1 VVFVNGLG
9 GDSIQTWRSGTDENT
24 SWPHWLALEFGTQI
38 GVWSLGYAAAPTRW
52 EGVRVPFFGGKD
64 PDAGAAMSLPR
75 RAENALDR
83 LVGAGIGQRPLCFIT
98 HSLGGLLV
106 KSILSRSADS
116 QFAPERLQV
125 VEQCRGVLFLATPH
139 HGSRLADLAGAIKV
153 YLPSVST
160 LDLKDN
166 DDHLMDLYEWYRG
179 YAPSHHILTR
189 SYYEN
194 KETKG
199 VVIVV
204 PRTSADPGVAGDT
217 ARGPTPLDRDHL
229 EISKPRNRDD
239 QAYIGS
245 TQLIRLILSGEA
257 PESGPGR
264 SPQAAPTNQV
274 TVRGN
279 RNITMTGV
287 SAGGNINLGNSIH
300 GDYVAGDKFSGDKVM
315 GDQFTGNKIINT
327 LAPPSAGPATTP
339 GTTPLKPGPW
349 RVFLSHTSE
358 LRQYPQVGSYI
369 DKAERAVSAT
379 GHAIVDMADFAA
391 IDQAPASVCI
401 DKVKGSDV
409 YIGIFGLRYG
419 SPVRDQSEI
428 SYTELEFNTATEMS
442 IPRLVFLLDDDS
454 EDHGLPAKALIDR
467 DYGDRQD
474 AFLKRVRDAGL
485 TLQPF
490 RNPDDLKGLV
500 ERSLRELAELR
511 GASTDLTKPAT
522 LEESEQTKQADDF
535 TQVHLLIPVSGDRPC
550 GSSICE
556 KRIMASFTVKRVQF
570 GCDPASATTTDG
582 SSHIRIYIRSATSG
596 EKTQILEEIAKLPKG
611 QSLMD
616 ATTLLVE
623 SPSGS
628 ALDLIGVDLVGS
640 GLNVQGLFV
649 HLTLSSRSINNS

>member
-1 VVFVNGLG
+1 MAELLTISSPLAAERQLDVVFVHGLG
-9 GDSIQTWRSGTDENT
+9 GEPIETWRSGTDENT
-24 SWPHWLALEFGTQI
+24 SWPHWLALEFGTRI

-106 KSILSRSADS
+106 KSILRRSADS

-139 HGSRLADLAGAIKV
+139 HGSRLADLAAAIKV

-166 DDHLMDLYEWYRG
+166 DDHLMDLYEWYRS

-204 PRTSADPGVAGDT
+204 PRSSADPGVAGET

-257 PESGPGR
+257 PESGPGQPPLTSAPGVTA
-264 SPQAAPTNQV
+264 SPPSAQPPPAQPASTTPVQVPQTAPTNQV
-274 TVRGN
+274 KVIGN

-287 SAGGNINLGNSIH
+287 SAGVNINVGNTIQ
-300 GDYVAGDKFSGDKVM
+300 GDYVAGDKFSGDKVT
-315 GDQFTGNKIINT
+315 GDQFTGNKIINN
-327 LAPPSAGPATTP
+327 LASPSAGPATTP
-339 GTTPLKPGPW
+339 GTSPLKPGPW

-358 LRQYPQVGSYI
+358 LRQYPQAGSYI
-369 DKAERAVSAT
+369 ANAERAVSAA
-379 GHAIVDMADFAA
+379 GHAIVDMADFPA
-391 IDQAPASVCI
+391 IDQAPAAVCEQR
-401 DKVKGSDV
+401 VRNCDV
-409 YIGIFGLRYG
+409 LVGIYGLRYG
-419 SPVRDQSEI
+419 SPVRDQPEV
-428 SYTELEFNTATEMS
+428 SYTELEFITATDAAM
-442 IPRLVFLLDDDS
+442 PRLIFVINAES
-454 EDHGLPAKALIDR
+454 EELGLPPTALVDR
-467 DYGDRQD
+467 KYGDRQD
-474 AFLKRVRDAGL
+474 AFIQHVKDAGL
-485 TLQPF
+485 TLQFF

-500 ERSLRELAELR
+500 ERSLRELAES
-511 GASTDLTKPAT
+511 AAAT
-522 LEESEQTKQADDF
+522 A
-535 TQVHLLIPVSGDRPC
+535 
-550 GSSICE
+550 
-556 KRIMASFTVKRVQF
+556 
-570 GCDPASATTTDG
+570 
-582 SSHIRIYIRSATSG
+582 
-596 EKTQILEEIAKLPKG
+596 
-611 QSLMD
+611 
-616 ATTLLVE
+616 
-623 SPSGS
+623 
-628 ALDLIGVDLVGS
+628 
-640 GLNVQGLFV
+640 
-649 HLTLSSRSINNS
+649 

>member
-1 VVFVNGLG
+1 MAELLPISSPLAAEHQLDVVFVHGLG
-9 GDSIQTWRSGTDENT
+9 GDPIETWRSGTDQNT
-24 SWPHWLALEFGTQI
+24 SWPHWLALEFGEKI
-38 GVWSLGYAAAPTRW
+38 GVWSLGYAAAPSKW
-52 EGVRVPFFGGKD
+52 QGIPFFGGKD

-106 KSILSRSADS
+106 KSILRRSADS
-116 QFAPERLQV
+116 QLAPDRLQV

-139 HGSRLADLAGAIKV
+139 HGSRLADLAAAIKV

-204 PRTSADPGVAGDT
+204 PRSSADPGVAGET

-229 EISKPRNRDD
+229 EISKPRNRQD

-245 TQLIRLILSGEA
+245 VQLIRQILGGETPAAGTEQSSTTITSGASAAAASPHPLPA
-257 PESGPGR
+257 PPASNPPEQA
-264 SPQAAPTNQV
+264 PQPAPTNQV

-287 SAGGNINLGNSIH
+287 SAGGNINVGNSIQ
-300 GDYVAGDKFSGDKVM
+300 GDYVAGDKFTGDKVM
-315 GDQFTGNKIINT
+315 GDKFTGNKIINT
-327 LAPPSAGPATTP
+327 LASPSAGPATTP
-339 GTTPLKPGPW
+339 GTSPLKPGPW

-358 LRQYPQVGSYI
+358 LREFPSGGSYI
-369 DKAERAVSAT
+369 DKAERAVSAA

-391 IDQAPASVCI
+391 IDQAPAAVCEQR
-401 DKVKGSDV
+401 VRNCDV
-409 YIGIFGLRYG
+409 LVGIYGLRYG
-419 SPVRDQSEI
+419 SPVRDQREV
-428 SYTELEFNTATEMS
+428 SYTELEFITATEAAM
-442 IPRLVFLLDDDS
+442 PRLIFLINADS
-454 EDHGLPAKALIDR
+454 EELGLPAKALVDR

-474 AFLKRVRDAGL
+474 AFIQRVKDAGL
-485 TLQPF
+485 TLQFF

-500 ERSLRELAELR
+500 ERSLRELAES
-511 GASTDLTKPAT
+511 AAAT
-522 LEESEQTKQADDF
+522 A
-535 TQVHLLIPVSGDRPC
+535 
-550 GSSICE
+550 
-556 KRIMASFTVKRVQF
+556 
-570 GCDPASATTTDG
+570 
-582 SSHIRIYIRSATSG
+582 
-596 EKTQILEEIAKLPKG
+596 
-611 QSLMD
+611 
-616 ATTLLVE
+616 
-623 SPSGS
+623 
-628 ALDLIGVDLVGS
+628 
-640 GLNVQGLFV
+640 
-649 HLTLSSRSINNS
+649 

>member
-1 VVFVNGLG
+1 
-9 GDSIQTWRSGTDENT
+9 
-24 SWPHWLALEFGTQI
+24 
-38 GVWSLGYAAAPTRW
+38 
-52 EGVRVPFFGGKD
+52 
-64 PDAGAAMSLPR
+64 MSLPR

-83 LVGAGIGQRPLCFIT
+83 LVGAGIGQRPVCFIT

-106 KSILSRSADS
+106 KSILRRSADS
-116 QFAPERLQV
+116 QFAPDRLQV

-194 KETKG
+194 NETKG

-204 PRTSADPGVAGDT
+204 PRSSADPGVAGET
-217 ARGPTPLDRDHL
+217 AIGNTPLDRDHL
-229 EISKPRNRDD
+229 EISKPRNRHD

-245 TQLIRLILSGEA
+245 TKLIRLILSGETPA
-257 PESGPGR
+257 AGPEGS
-264 SPQAAPTNQV
+264 SQAAPTNQV
-274 TVRGN
+274 TVSGN

-287 SAGGNINLGNSIH
+287 SAGGNINVGNSIQ

-315 GDQFTGNKIINT
+315 GDKVMGDNFSRNKIYHIPGT
-327 LAPPSAGPATTP
+327 EIIHLDPYVHPSAGAATASGP
-339 GTTPLKPGPW
+339 PPQKPGPW

-358 LRQYPQVGSYI
+358 LREFPSGGSYI
-369 DKAERAVSAT
+369 AKAERAVSAA

-401 DKVKGSDV
+401 AKVKASDV
-409 YIGIFGLRYG
+409 YIGIYGLRYG
-419 SPVRDQSEI
+419 SPVRDQPEI

-454 EDHGLPAKALIDR
+454 EDHGLPAKALKDR
-467 DYGDRQD
+467 EYGDRQD

-500 ERSLRELAELR
+500 ERSLRELAESV
-511 GASTDLTKPAT
+511 AAT
-522 LEESEQTKQADDF
+522 A
-535 TQVHLLIPVSGDRPC
+535 
-550 GSSICE
+550 
-556 KRIMASFTVKRVQF
+556 
-570 GCDPASATTTDG
+570 
-582 SSHIRIYIRSATSG
+582 
-596 EKTQILEEIAKLPKG
+596 
-611 QSLMD
+611 
-616 ATTLLVE
+616 
-623 SPSGS
+623 
-628 ALDLIGVDLVGS
+628 
-640 GLNVQGLFV
+640 
-649 HLTLSSRSINNS
+649 

>member
-1 VVFVNGLG
+1 MAELLPISSPLAAERQLDVVFVHGLG
-9 GDSIQTWRSGTDENT
+9 GDPIATWRSGTDENT

-38 GVWSLGYAAAPTRW
+38 GVWSLGYAAAPSKWQGIR
-52 EGVRVPFFGGKD
+52 FFGGKD

-75 RAENALDR
+75 RAENALER
-83 LVGAGIGQRPLCFIT
+83 LVSAGIGQRPVCFIT

-106 KSILSRSADS
+106 KSILRRSADS
-116 QFAPERLQV
+116 QFAPDRLQV

-139 HGSRLADLAGAIKV
+139 HGSRLADLASAIKV

-199 VVIVV
+199 LVIVV
-204 PRTSADPGVAGDT
+204 PRSSADPGVAGDT

-245 TQLIRLILSGEA
+245 TQLICQILSGET
-257 PESGPGR
+257 PESGPGQPIPNPP
-264 SPQAAPTNQV
+264 SAPPVQAPQPAPTNQV
-274 TVRGN
+274 KVSGN

-287 SAGGNINLGNSIH
+287 SAGGNINVGNSIQ
-300 GDYVAGDKFSGDKVM
+300 GDYVAGDKFTGDKVM
-315 GDQFTGNKIINT
+315 GVTFTGNKIINT

-349 RVFLSHTSE
+349 LVFLSHTSE
-358 LRQYPQVGSYI
+358 LRQYPQAGSYI
-369 DKAERAVSAT
+369 AKAERAVSAA

-454 EDHGLPAKALIDR
+454 EDHGLPAKALKDR
-467 DYGDRQD
+467 EYGDRQD

-500 ERSLRELAELR
+500 ERSLRELAES
-511 GASTDLTKPAT
+511 AAAT
-522 LEESEQTKQADDF
+522 A
-535 TQVHLLIPVSGDRPC
+535 
-550 GSSICE
+550 
-556 KRIMASFTVKRVQF
+556 
-570 GCDPASATTTDG
+570 
-582 SSHIRIYIRSATSG
+582 
-596 EKTQILEEIAKLPKG
+596 
-611 QSLMD
+611 
-616 ATTLLVE
+616 
-623 SPSGS
+623 
-628 ALDLIGVDLVGS
+628 
-640 GLNVQGLFV
+640 
-649 HLTLSSRSINNS
+649 

>member
-1 VVFVNGLG
+1 MAELLPISSPLAAKRQLDVVFVHGLG
-9 GDSIQTWRSGTDENT
+9 GDPIETWRSGTDENT
-24 SWPHWLALEFGTQI
+24 SWPHWLALEFGPQI

-52 EGVRVPFFGGKD
+52 EGVRVPFFGGKE

-106 KSILSRSADS
+106 KSILRRSTDS
-116 QFAPERLQV
+116 QLAPERLQV

-204 PRTSADPGVAGDT
+204 PRSSADPGVAGET

-229 EISKPRNRDD
+229 EISKPRNRQD

-245 TQLIRLILSGEA
+245 TQLIRLILSGETPA
-257 PESGPGR
+257 SGTGQPPLTSGPGNTASPSSAQPPP
-264 SPQAAPTNQV
+264 SPQPLPAQPASTTPVQAPQTAATNQV
-274 TVRGN
+274 KVSGN

-287 SAGGNINLGNSIH
+287 SAGGNINMGNSIQ
-300 GDYVAGDKFSGDKVM
+300 GDYVAGDKFTGDKVM
-315 GDQFTGNKIINT
+315 GDKFTGNKIINT
-327 LAPPSAGPATTP
+327 LAAPSAGPATTP
-339 GTTPLKPGPW
+339 GTSPLKPGPW

-358 LRQYPQVGSYI
+358 LRQYPQAGSYI
-369 DKAERAVSAT
+369 AKAERAISAA

-409 YIGIFGLRYG
+409 YIGIYGLRYG
-419 SPVRDQSEI
+419 SPVRDQPEI
-428 SYTELEFNTATEMS
+428 SYTELEFNTATDMS

-454 EDHGLPAKALIDR
+454 EDHGLPAKALKDR
-467 DYGDRQD
+467 EYGDRQD

-485 TLQPF
+485 TLQRF

-500 ERSLRELAELR
+500 ERSLRELAES
-511 GASTDLTKPAT
+511 AAAT
-522 LEESEQTKQADDF
+522 A
-535 TQVHLLIPVSGDRPC
+535 
-550 GSSICE
+550 
-556 KRIMASFTVKRVQF
+556 
-570 GCDPASATTTDG
+570 
-582 SSHIRIYIRSATSG
+582 
-596 EKTQILEEIAKLPKG
+596 
-611 QSLMD
+611 
-616 ATTLLVE
+616 
-623 SPSGS
+623 
-628 ALDLIGVDLVGS
+628 
-640 GLNVQGLFV
+640 
-649 HLTLSSRSINNS
+649 

>member
-1 VVFVNGLG
+1 MAELLLISSPLAAERQLDVMFVHGLG
-9 GDSIQTWRSGTDENT
+9 GDPIETWRSGTDENT

-106 KSILSRSADS
+106 KSILRRSADS
-116 QFAPERLQV
+116 QLAPERLQV

-139 HGSRLADLAGAIKV
+139 QGSRLADLAGAIKV

-166 DDHLMDLYEWYRG
+166 DDHLMDLYEWYRS

-204 PRTSADPGVAGDT
+204 PRSSADPGVAGEI

-245 TQLIRLILSGEA
+245 TQLIRLILSGETPA
-257 PESGPGR
+257 AGPERSSTTSTSGATAASS
-264 SPQAAPTNQV
+264 SPQPLPAPPASSPPSNPPMQAPQPAPTNQV

-287 SAGGNINLGNSIH
+287 SAGGNINVGNSIE

-315 GDQFTGNKIINT
+315 GDKFTGNKIINT

-339 GTTPLKPGPW
+339 GTSPLKPGPW

-358 LRQYPQVGSYI
+358 LRQYPQAGSYI
-369 DKAERAVSAT
+369 DKAERAVSAA
-379 GHAIVDMADFAA
+379 GHAIVDMADFPA
-391 IDQAPASVCI
+391 IDQAPAAVCEQRVR
-401 DKVKGSDV
+401 KCDV
-409 YIGIFGLRYG
+409 LVGIYGLRYG
-419 SPVRDQSEI
+419 SPVRDQPEV
-428 SYTELEFNTATEMS
+428 SYTELEFITATDAAM
-442 IPRLVFLLDDDS
+442 PRLIFVINAES
-454 EDHGLPAKALIDR
+454 EELGLPPTALVDR
-467 DYGDRQD
+467 KYGDRQD
-474 AFLKRVRDAGL
+474 AFIQRVKDAGL
-485 TLQPF
+485 TLQFF

-500 ERSLRELAELR
+500 ERSLRELAES
-511 GASTDLTKPAT
+511 AAAT
-522 LEESEQTKQADDF
+522 A
-535 TQVHLLIPVSGDRPC
+535 
-550 GSSICE
+550 
-556 KRIMASFTVKRVQF
+556 
-570 GCDPASATTTDG
+570 
-582 SSHIRIYIRSATSG
+582 
-596 EKTQILEEIAKLPKG
+596 
-611 QSLMD
+611 
-616 ATTLLVE
+616 
-623 SPSGS
+623 
-628 ALDLIGVDLVGS
+628 
-640 GLNVQGLFV
+640 
-649 HLTLSSRSINNS
+649 

>member
-1 VVFVNGLG
+1 MAELLPISSPLAADRQLDVVFVHGLG
-9 GDSIQTWRSGTDENT
+9 GDPIATWRSGTDENT

-38 GVWSLGYAAAPTRW
+38 GVWSLGYAAAPTKW
-52 EGVRVPFFGGKD
+52 QGFPFFGGKD

-106 KSILSRSADS
+106 KSILRRSADS
-116 QFAPERLQV
+116 QFPPDRLQV

-166 DDHLMDLYEWYRG
+166 DDHLMDLYEWYRS

-204 PRTSADPGVAGDT
+204 PRSSADPGVAGDT

-229 EISKPRNRDD
+229 EISKPRNRQD

-257 PESGPGR
+257 PASGPGQPVPNLP
-264 SPQAAPTNQV
+264 SKPPEQAPQTAPTNQV

-287 SAGGNINLGNSIH
+287 SAGGSINVGNSIQ
-300 GDYVAGDKFSGDKVM
+300 GDYVAGDKFTGDKVM
-315 GDQFTGNKIINT
+315 GDKLSRNKIYHIPGT
-327 LAPPSAGPATTP
+327 EIIHLDPYVHPSAGAATATGSP
-339 GTTPLKPGPW
+339 PRKPGPW

-358 LRQYPQVGSYI
+358 LRQYPQAGSYI
-369 DKAERAVSAT
+369 AKAERAVSAA

-401 DKVKGSDV
+401 AKVKASDV
-409 YIGIFGLRYG
+409 YIGIYGLRYG
-419 SPVRDQSEI
+419 SPVRDQPEI

-454 EDHGLPAKALIDR
+454 EDHGLPAKALKDR
-467 DYGDRQD
+467 EYGDRQD

-500 ERSLRELAELR
+500 ERSLRELAES
-511 GASTDLTKPAT
+511 AAAT
-522 LEESEQTKQADDF
+522 A
-535 TQVHLLIPVSGDRPC
+535 
-550 GSSICE
+550 
-556 KRIMASFTVKRVQF
+556 
-570 GCDPASATTTDG
+570 
-582 SSHIRIYIRSATSG
+582 
-596 EKTQILEEIAKLPKG
+596 
-611 QSLMD
+611 
-616 ATTLLVE
+616 
-623 SPSGS
+623 
-628 ALDLIGVDLVGS
+628 
-640 GLNVQGLFV
+640 
-649 HLTLSSRSINNS
+649 

>member
-1 VVFVNGLG
+1 MAELLPISAPLAAERQLDVVFVHGLG
-9 GDSIQTWRSGTDENT
+9 GDPIETWRSGTDENT

-83 LVGAGIGQRPLCFIT
+83 LVGAGIGQRPVCFIT

-106 KSILSRSADS
+106 KSILRRSADS
-116 QFAPERLQV
+116 QFDLERLQV
-125 VEQCRGVLFLATPH
+125 VKHCRGVLFLATPH

-166 DDHLMDLYEWYRG
+166 DDYLMDLYAWYRG
-179 YAPSHHILTR
+179 YAPNHNILTR

-194 KETKG
+194 EKTMMK
-199 VVIVV
+199 IVV
-204 PRTSADPGVAGDT
+204 PRSSADPGVSGPS
-217 ARGPTPLDRDHL
+217 AREPTPLDRNHL
-229 EISKPRNRDD
+229 EISKPRNRQD

-257 PESGPGR
+257 PESVPGQPVPNLP
-264 SPQAAPTNQV
+264 SNPPLQEPQPASTNQV
-274 TVRGN
+274 KVSGN

-287 SAGGNINLGNSIH
+287 SAGGNINVGNSIQR
-300 GDYVAGDKFSGDKVM
+300 DYVAGDKFSGDKVM
-315 GDQFTGNKIINT
+315 GDKVMGDKLSGNKIIHIPGT
-327 LAPPSAGPATTP
+327 EIIHLDPYVHPSAGGATATGSP
-339 GTTPLKPGPW
+339 SRKPGPW

-358 LRQYPQVGSYI
+358 LREFPSGGSYI
-369 DKAERAVSAT
+369 AKAERAVSAA

-401 DKVKGSDV
+401 AKVKASDV
-409 YIGIFGLRYG
+409 YIGIYGLRYG
-419 SPVRDQSEI
+419 SPVRDQPEI

-454 EDHGLPAKALIDR
+454 EDHGLPAKALKDR
-467 DYGDRQD
+467 EYGDRQD

-500 ERSLRELAELR
+500 ERSLRELAE
-511 GASTDLTKPAT
+511 SP
-522 LEESEQTKQADDF
+522 
-535 TQVHLLIPVSGDRPC
+535 
-550 GSSICE
+550 
-556 KRIMASFTVKRVQF
+556 
-570 GCDPASATTTDG
+570 SATT
-582 SSHIRIYIRSATSG
+582 
-596 EKTQILEEIAKLPKG
+596 
-611 QSLMD
+611 
-616 ATTLLVE
+616 
-623 SPSGS
+623 
-628 ALDLIGVDLVGS
+628 
-640 GLNVQGLFV
+640 
-649 HLTLSSRSINNS
+649 

>member
-1 VVFVNGLG
+1 MAELLLISSPLAAERQLDVMFVHGLG
-9 GDSIQTWRSGTDENT
+9 GDPIETWRSGTDENT

-106 KSILSRSADS
+106 KSILRRSADS
-116 QFAPERLQV
+116 QLAPERLQV

-139 HGSRLADLAGAIKV
+139 QGSRLADLAGAIKV

-166 DDHLMDLYEWYRG
+166 DDHLMDLYEWYRS

-194 KETKG
+194 KVTKG
-199 VVIVV
+199 VKIVV
-204 PRTSADPGVAGDT
+204 PRSSADPGVAGEI

-245 TQLIRLILSGEA
+245 TQLIRLILSGETPA
-257 PESGPGR
+257 AGPERSSTTSTSGATAASS
-264 SPQAAPTNQV
+264 SPQPLPAPPASSPPSNPPMQAPQPAPTNQV

-287 SAGGNINLGNSIH
+287 SAGGNINVGNSIE

-315 GDQFTGNKIINT
+315 GDKFTGNKIINT

-339 GTTPLKPGPW
+339 GTSPLKPGPW

-358 LRQYPQVGSYI
+358 LRQYPQAGSYI
-369 DKAERAVSAT
+369 DKAERAVSAA
-379 GHAIVDMADFAA
+379 GHAIVDMADFPA
-391 IDQAPASVCI
+391 IDQAPAAVCEQRVR
-401 DKVKGSDV
+401 KCDV
-409 YIGIFGLRYG
+409 LVGIYGLRYG
-419 SPVRDQSEI
+419 SPVRDQPEV
-428 SYTELEFNTATEMS
+428 SYTELEFITATDAAM
-442 IPRLVFLLDDDS
+442 PRLIFVINAES
-454 EDHGLPAKALIDR
+454 EELGLPPTALVDR
-467 DYGDRQD
+467 KYGDRQD
-474 AFLKRVRDAGL
+474 AFIQRVKDAGL
-485 TLQPF
+485 TLQFF

-500 ERSLRELAELR
+500 ERSLRELAES
-511 GASTDLTKPAT
+511 AAAT
-522 LEESEQTKQADDF
+522 A
-535 TQVHLLIPVSGDRPC
+535 
-550 GSSICE
+550 
-556 KRIMASFTVKRVQF
+556 
-570 GCDPASATTTDG
+570 
-582 SSHIRIYIRSATSG
+582 
-596 EKTQILEEIAKLPKG
+596 
-611 QSLMD
+611 
-616 ATTLLVE
+616 
-623 SPSGS
+623 
-628 ALDLIGVDLVGS
+628 
-640 GLNVQGLFV
+640 
-649 HLTLSSRSINNS
+649 

>member
-1 VVFVNGLG
+1 MAELLPISSPLAAERQLDVVFVHGLG
-9 GDSIQTWRSGTDENT
+9 GDPIATWRSGTDENS

-83 LVGAGIGQRPLCFIT
+83 LVGAGIGQRPVCFIT

-106 KSILSRSADS
+106 KSILRRSADS
-116 QFAPERLQV
+116 QFATERLQV

-204 PRTSADPGVAGDT
+204 PRSSADPGVAGDT

-229 EISKPRNRDD
+229 EISKPRNRQD

-245 TQLIRLILSGEA
+245 TQLIRLILSGETPA
-257 PESGPGR
+257 SGTGQPPLTSGPGNTASPSSAQPPP
-264 SPQAAPTNQV
+264 SPQPLPAQPASTTPVQAPQTAATNQV
-274 TVRGN
+274 KVSGN

-287 SAGGNINLGNSIH
+287 SAGGNINMGNSIQ
-300 GDYVAGDKFSGDKVM
+300 GDYVAGDKFTGDKVM
-315 GDQFTGNKIINT
+315 GDKFTGNKIINT
-327 LAPPSAGPATTP
+327 LAAPSAGPATTP
-339 GTTPLKPGPW
+339 GTSPLKPGPW

-358 LRQYPQVGSYI
+358 LRQYPQAGSYI
-369 DKAERAVSAT
+369 AKAERAISAA

-409 YIGIFGLRYG
+409 YIGIYGLRYG
-419 SPVRDQSEI
+419 SPVRDQPEI
-428 SYTELEFNTATEMS
+428 SYTELEFNTATDMS

-454 EDHGLPAKALIDR
+454 EDHGLPAKALKDR
-467 DYGDRQD
+467 EYGDRQD

-485 TLQPF
+485 TLQRF

-500 ERSLRELAELR
+500 ERSLRELAES
-511 GASTDLTKPAT
+511 AAAT
-522 LEESEQTKQADDF
+522 A
-535 TQVHLLIPVSGDRPC
+535 
-550 GSSICE
+550 
-556 KRIMASFTVKRVQF
+556 
-570 GCDPASATTTDG
+570 
-582 SSHIRIYIRSATSG
+582 
-596 EKTQILEEIAKLPKG
+596 
-611 QSLMD
+611 
-616 ATTLLVE
+616 
-623 SPSGS
+623 
-628 ALDLIGVDLVGS
+628 
-640 GLNVQGLFV
+640 
-649 HLTLSSRSINNS
+649 

>member
-1 VVFVNGLG
+1 MAELLPISSPLAAERQLDVVFVHGLG
-9 GDSIQTWRSGTDENT
+9 GDPIATWRSGTDENT
-24 SWPHWLALEFGTQI
+24 SWPHWLALEFGEKI

-83 LVGAGIGQRPLCFIT
+83 LVGAGIGQRPVCFIT

-106 KSILSRSADS
+106 KSILRRSADS
-116 QFAPERLQV
+116 QLAPDRLQV

-166 DDHLMDLYEWYRG
+166 DDHLMDLYEWYRS

-204 PRTSADPGVAGDT
+204 PRSSADPGVAGDT

-229 EISKPRNRDD
+229 EISKPRNRQD

-257 PESGPGR
+257 PASGPGQPVPNLP
-264 SPQAAPTNQV
+264 SKPPEQAPQTAPTNQV

-287 SAGGNINLGNSIH
+287 SAGGSINVGNSIQ
-300 GDYVAGDKFSGDKVM
+300 GDYVAGDKFTGDKVM
-315 GDQFTGNKIINT
+315 GDKLSRNKIYHIPGT
-327 LAPPSAGPATTP
+327 EIIHLDPYVHPSAGAATATGSP
-339 GTTPLKPGPW
+339 PRKPGPW

-358 LRQYPQVGSYI
+358 LRQYPQAGSYI
-369 DKAERAVSAT
+369 AKAERAVSAA

-401 DKVKGSDV
+401 AKVKASDV
-409 YIGIFGLRYG
+409 YIGIYGLRYG
-419 SPVRDQSEI
+419 SPVRDQPEI

-454 EDHGLPAKALIDR
+454 EDHGLPAKALKDR
-467 DYGDRQD
+467 EYGDRQD

-500 ERSLRELAELR
+500 ERSLRELAES
-511 GASTDLTKPAT
+511 AAAT
-522 LEESEQTKQADDF
+522 A
-535 TQVHLLIPVSGDRPC
+535 
-550 GSSICE
+550 
-556 KRIMASFTVKRVQF
+556 
-570 GCDPASATTTDG
+570 
-582 SSHIRIYIRSATSG
+582 
-596 EKTQILEEIAKLPKG
+596 
-611 QSLMD
+611 
-616 ATTLLVE
+616 
-623 SPSGS
+623 
-628 ALDLIGVDLVGS
+628 
-640 GLNVQGLFV
+640 
-649 HLTLSSRSINNS
+649 

>member
-1 VVFVNGLG
+1 MAELLPISSPLAAERQLDVVFVHGLG
-9 GDSIQTWRSGTDENT
+9 GDPIETWRSGTDENT

-38 GVWSLGYAAAPTRW
+38 GVWSLGYAAAPSKW
-52 EGVRVPFFGGKD
+52 QGFPFFGDKD

-106 KSILSRSADS
+106 KSILRRSADS
-116 QFAPERLQV
+116 QFAPDRLQV

-139 HGSRLADLAGAIKV
+139 QGSRLADLAGAIKV

-166 DDHLMDLYEWYRG
+166 DDHLMDLYEWYRS

-204 PRTSADPGVAGDT
+204 PRSSADPGVAGET
-217 ARGPTPLDRDHL
+217 ALGNTPLDRDHL

-245 TQLIRLILSGEA
+245 TQLMRQILSSGTSA
-257 PESGPGR
+257 AGPERTSTTNTSGATATSG
-264 SPQAAPTNQV
+264 SPQPLPAPPASSPPSYPPVQAPQPAPTNQV

-287 SAGGNINLGNSIH
+287 SAGGNINVGNSIQ

-315 GDQFTGNKIINT
+315 GDKITGNKIINT

-339 GTTPLKPGPW
+339 GTSPLKPGPW

-358 LRQYPQVGSYI
+358 LRQYPQAGSYI
-369 DKAERAVSAT
+369 AKAERAVSAA

-391 IDQAPASVCI
+391 IDQAPAAVCEQR
-401 DKVKGSDV
+401 VRNCDV
-409 YIGIFGLRYG
+409 LVGIYGLRYG
-419 SPVRDQSEI
+419 SPVRDQPEV
-428 SYTELEFNTATEMS
+428 SYTELEFITATEAAM
-442 IPRLVFLLDDDS
+442 PRLIFLINADS
-454 EDHGLPAKALIDR
+454 EELGLPAKALVDR
-467 DYGDRQD
+467 KYGDRQD
-474 AFLKRVRDAGL
+474 AFIQRVKDAGL
-485 TLQPF
+485 TLQFF

-500 ERSLRELAELR
+500 ERSLRELAES
-511 GASTDLTKPAT
+511 AAAT
-522 LEESEQTKQADDF
+522 A
-535 TQVHLLIPVSGDRPC
+535 
-550 GSSICE
+550 
-556 KRIMASFTVKRVQF
+556 
-570 GCDPASATTTDG
+570 
-582 SSHIRIYIRSATSG
+582 
-596 EKTQILEEIAKLPKG
+596 
-611 QSLMD
+611 
-616 ATTLLVE
+616 
-623 SPSGS
+623 
-628 ALDLIGVDLVGS
+628 
-640 GLNVQGLFV
+640 
-649 HLTLSSRSINNS
+649 

>member
-1 VVFVNGLG
+1 MAELLPISSPLAAERQLDVVFVHGLG
-9 GDSIQTWRSGTDENT
+9 GDPIATWRSGTDENT

-38 GVWSLGYAAAPTRW
+38 GVWSLGYAAAPSKW
-52 EGVRVPFFGGKD
+52 QGFPFFGDKD

-83 LVGAGIGQRPLCFIT
+83 LVGAGIGQRPVCFIT

-106 KSILSRSADS
+106 KGILRRSADS
-116 QFAPERLQV
+116 QFATERLQV

-166 DDHLMDLYEWYRG
+166 DDHLMDLYEWYRS

-204 PRTSADPGVAGDT
+204 SRSSADPGVAGDT

-229 EISKPRNRDD
+229 EISKPRNRQD

-257 PESGPGR
+257 PASGTGQPPLTSGPGNTASPSSAQPPP
-264 SPQAAPTNQV
+264 SPQPLPAPPASSPPSNPPMQAPQPAATNQV

-287 SAGGNINLGNSIH
+287 SAGGSINVGNSIQ

-315 GDQFTGNKIINT
+315 GDKFTGNKIINN
-327 LAPPSAGPATTP
+327 LANPSAGPATTP
-339 GTTPLKPGPW
+339 GTSPLKPGPW

-358 LRQYPQVGSYI
+358 LRQYPQAGSYI
-369 DKAERAVSAT
+369 DKAERAVSAA
-379 GHAIVDMADFAA
+379 GHAIVDMADFPA
-391 IDQAPASVCI
+391 IDQAPAAVCEQRVR
-401 DKVKGSDV
+401 KCDV
-409 YIGIFGLRYG
+409 LVGIYGLRYG
-419 SPVRDQSEI
+419 SPVRDQPEV
-428 SYTELEFNTATEMS
+428 SYTELEFITATDAAM
-442 IPRLVFLLDDDS
+442 PRLIFVINAES
-454 EDHGLPAKALIDR
+454 EELGLPPTALVDR
-467 DYGDRQD
+467 KYGDRQE
-474 AFLKRVRDAGL
+474 AFIQRVKDAGL
-485 TLQPF
+485 TLQFF

-500 ERSLRELAELR
+500 ERSLRELAES
-511 GASTDLTKPAT
+511 AAAT
-522 LEESEQTKQADDF
+522 A
-535 TQVHLLIPVSGDRPC
+535 
-550 GSSICE
+550 
-556 KRIMASFTVKRVQF
+556 
-570 GCDPASATTTDG
+570 
-582 SSHIRIYIRSATSG
+582 
-596 EKTQILEEIAKLPKG
+596 
-611 QSLMD
+611 
-616 ATTLLVE
+616 
-623 SPSGS
+623 
-628 ALDLIGVDLVGS
+628 
-640 GLNVQGLFV
+640 
-649 HLTLSSRSINNS
+649 

>member
-1 VVFVNGLG
+1 MAELLLISSPLAAERQLDVVFVHGLG
-9 GDSIQTWRSGTDENT
+9 GDPIATWRSGTDENT

-38 GVWSLGYAAAPTRW
+38 GVWSLGYAAAPSKW
-52 EGVRVPFFGGKD
+52 QGIPFFGGKD

-106 KSILSRSADS
+106 KSILRRSADS

-139 HGSRLADLAGAIKV
+139 HGSRLADLAAALKV

-166 DDHLMDLYEWYRG
+166 DDHLMDLYEWYRS

-204 PRTSADPGVAGDT
+204 SRSSADPGVAGDT

-229 EISKPRNRDD
+229 EISKPRNRQD
-239 QAYIGS
+239 QVYIGS
-245 TQLIRLILSGEA
+245 TQLIRLILSGGA
-257 PESGPGR
+257 PAAGPGQPPVASAPGVTASPP
-264 SPQAAPTNQV
+264 SPQPLPAQPACTPPVQAPQTAPTNQV

-287 SAGGNINLGNSIH
+287 SAGGNINMGNSIQ
-300 GDYVAGDKFSGDKVM
+300 GDYVAGDK
-315 GDQFTGNKIINT
+315 IINT
-327 LAPPSAGPATTP
+327 LASQSAGPATTP
-339 GTTPLKPGPW
+339 GNSPLKPGPW

-358 LRQYPQVGSYI
+358 LRQYPQADSYI
-369 DKAERAVSAT
+369 AKAECAVSAA

-391 IDQAPASVCI
+391 IDQAPAAVCEQR
-401 DKVKGSDV
+401 VRNCDV
-409 YIGIFGLRYG
+409 LVGIYGLRYG
-419 SPVRDQSEI
+419 SPVRDQPEV
-428 SYTELEFNTATEMS
+428 SYTELEFITATEAAM
-442 IPRLVFLLDDDS
+442 PRLIFLINADS
-454 EDHGLPAKALIDR
+454 EELGLPAKALVDR

-474 AFLKRVRDAGL
+474 AFIQRVKDAGL
-485 TLQPF
+485 TLQFF

-500 ERSLRELAELR
+500 ERSLRELAES
-511 GASTDLTKPAT
+511 AAAT
-522 LEESEQTKQADDF
+522 A
-535 TQVHLLIPVSGDRPC
+535 
-550 GSSICE
+550 
-556 KRIMASFTVKRVQF
+556 
-570 GCDPASATTTDG
+570 
-582 SSHIRIYIRSATSG
+582 
-596 EKTQILEEIAKLPKG
+596 
-611 QSLMD
+611 
-616 ATTLLVE
+616 
-623 SPSGS
+623 
-628 ALDLIGVDLVGS
+628 
-640 GLNVQGLFV
+640 
-649 HLTLSSRSINNS
+649 

>member
-1 VVFVNGLG
+1 MAELLPISSPLAAERQLDVVFVHGLG
-9 GDSIQTWRSGTDENT
+9 GDPLATWRRGTDENT
-24 SWPHWLALEFGTQI
+24 SWPHWLALEFAEKI
-38 GVWSLGYAAAPTRW
+38 GVWSLGYAAAPTKW
-52 EGVRVPFFGGKD
+52 QGFPFFAGKD

-83 LVGAGIGQRPLCFIT
+83 LVGTGIGQRPLCFIT

-106 KSILSRSADS
+106 KSILRRSADS

-139 HGSRLADLAGAIKV
+139 HGSRLADLAAAIKV

-166 DDHLMDLYEWYRG
+166 DDHLMDLYEWYRS

-194 KETKG
+194 KHTKG

-204 PRTSADPGVAGDT
+204 PRSSADPGVAGDT

-229 EISKPRNRDD
+229 EISKPRNRQD

-257 PESGPGR
+257 PAAGPER
-264 SPQAAPTNQV
+264 TPQAAPTNQV
-274 TVRGN
+274 KVRGN

-287 SAGGNINLGNSIH
+287 SAGGSINVGNSNQV
-300 GDYVAGDKFSGDKVM
+300 DYVAGDKVMGDKVM
-315 GDQFTGNKIINT
+315 GDNFSRNKIYHIPGT
-327 LAPPSAGPATTP
+327 EIIHLDPYVHPSAGAATASSP
-339 GTTPLKPGPW
+339 PPRKPGPW

-358 LRQYPQVGSYI
+358 LREFPSGSSYI
-369 DKAERAVSAT
+369 AKAERGVIAA

-409 YIGIFGLRYG
+409 YIGIFGFRYG
-419 SPVRDQSEI
+419 TPVRDQPEI
-428 SYTELEFNTATEMS
+428 SYTELEFITATEMS

-454 EDHGLPAKALIDR
+454 EDHGLPAKALKDR
-467 DYGDRQD
+467 EYGDRQD

-500 ERSLRELAELR
+500 ERSLRELAES
-511 GASTDLTKPAT
+511 AAAT
-522 LEESEQTKQADDF
+522 A
-535 TQVHLLIPVSGDRPC
+535 
-550 GSSICE
+550 
-556 KRIMASFTVKRVQF
+556 
-570 GCDPASATTTDG
+570 
-582 SSHIRIYIRSATSG
+582 
-596 EKTQILEEIAKLPKG
+596 
-611 QSLMD
+611 
-616 ATTLLVE
+616 
-623 SPSGS
+623 
-628 ALDLIGVDLVGS
+628 
-640 GLNVQGLFV
+640 
-649 HLTLSSRSINNS
+649 

>member
-1 VVFVNGLG
+1 MAELLPISSPLAAKRQLDVVFVHGLG
-9 GDSIQTWRSGTDENT
+9 GDPIETWRSGTDENT
-24 SWPHWLALEFGTQI
+24 SWPHWLALEFGPQI

-52 EGVRVPFFGGKD
+52 EGVRVPFFGGKE

-106 KSILSRSADS
+106 KSILRRSTDS
-116 QFAPERLQV
+116 QLAPERLQV

-204 PRTSADPGVAGDT
+204 PRSSADPGVAGDT

-229 EISKPRNRDD
+229 EISKPRNRQD

-245 TQLIRLILSGEA
+245 TQLIRLILSGETPA
-257 PESGPGR
+257 SGTGQPPLTSGPGNTASPSSAQPPP
-264 SPQAAPTNQV
+264 SPQPLPAQPASTTPVQAPQTAATNQV
-274 TVRGN
+274 KVSGN

-287 SAGGNINLGNSIH
+287 SAGGNINMGNSIQ
-300 GDYVAGDKFSGDKVM
+300 GDYVAGDKFTGDKVM
-315 GDQFTGNKIINT
+315 GDKFTGNKIINT
-327 LAPPSAGPATTP
+327 LAAPSAGPATTP
-339 GTTPLKPGPW
+339 GTSPLKPGPW

-358 LRQYPQVGSYI
+358 LRQYPQAGSYI
-369 DKAERAVSAT
+369 AKAERAISAA

-409 YIGIFGLRYG
+409 YIGIYGLRYG
-419 SPVRDQSEI
+419 SPVRDQPEI
-428 SYTELEFNTATEMS
+428 SYTELEFNTATDMS

-454 EDHGLPAKALIDR
+454 EDHGLPAKALKDR
-467 DYGDRQD
+467 EYGDRQD

-485 TLQPF
+485 TLQRF

-500 ERSLRELAELR
+500 ERSLRELAES
-511 GASTDLTKPAT
+511 AAAT
-522 LEESEQTKQADDF
+522 A
-535 TQVHLLIPVSGDRPC
+535 
-550 GSSICE
+550 
-556 KRIMASFTVKRVQF
+556 
-570 GCDPASATTTDG
+570 
-582 SSHIRIYIRSATSG
+582 
-596 EKTQILEEIAKLPKG
+596 
-611 QSLMD
+611 
-616 ATTLLVE
+616 
-623 SPSGS
+623 
-628 ALDLIGVDLVGS
+628 
-640 GLNVQGLFV
+640 
-649 HLTLSSRSINNS
+649 

>member
-1 VVFVNGLG
+1 MAELLPISSPLAAERQLDVVFVHGLG
-9 GDSIQTWRSGTDENT
+9 GDPIETWRSGTDENT
-24 SWPHWLALEFGTQI
+24 SWPHWLALEFGTRI

-52 EGVRVPFFGGKD
+52 EGVRVPFFGGKE

-83 LVGAGIGQRPLCFIT
+83 LVGAGIGQRPVCFIT

-106 KSILSRSADS
+106 KSILRRSADS
-116 QFAPERLQV
+116 QFATERLQV

-204 PRTSADPGVAGDT
+204 PRSSADPGVAGDT

-229 EISKPRNRDD
+229 EISKPRNRQD

-245 TQLIRLILSGEA
+245 TQLIRLILSGETPA
-257 PESGPGR
+257 SGTGQPPLTSGPGNTASPSSAQPPP
-264 SPQAAPTNQV
+264 SPQPLPAQPASTTPVQAPQTAATNQV
-274 TVRGN
+274 KVSGN

-287 SAGGNINLGNSIH
+287 SAGGNINVGNSIQ
-300 GDYVAGDKFSGDKVM
+300 GDYVAGDKFTGDKVM
-315 GDQFTGNKIINT
+315 GDKFTGNKIINT
-327 LAPPSAGPATTP
+327 LAAPSAGPATTP
-339 GTTPLKPGPW
+339 GTSPLKPGPW

-358 LRQYPQVGSYI
+358 LRQYPQAGSYI
-369 DKAERAVSAT
+369 AKAERAISAA

-409 YIGIFGLRYG
+409 YIGIYGLRYG
-419 SPVRDQSEI
+419 SPVRDQPEI
-428 SYTELEFNTATEMS
+428 SYTELEFNTATDMS

-454 EDHGLPAKALIDR
+454 EDHGLPAKALKDR
-467 DYGDRQD
+467 EYGDRQD

-485 TLQPF
+485 TLQRF

-500 ERSLRELAELR
+500 ERSLRELAES
-511 GASTDLTKPAT
+511 AAAT
-522 LEESEQTKQADDF
+522 A
-535 TQVHLLIPVSGDRPC
+535 
-550 GSSICE
+550 
-556 KRIMASFTVKRVQF
+556 
-570 GCDPASATTTDG
+570 
-582 SSHIRIYIRSATSG
+582 
-596 EKTQILEEIAKLPKG
+596 
-611 QSLMD
+611 
-616 ATTLLVE
+616 
-623 SPSGS
+623 
-628 ALDLIGVDLVGS
+628 
-640 GLNVQGLFV
+640 
-649 HLTLSSRSINNS
+649 